1 MANKLK
7 NIFSNNPPE
16 YKSTVKFRSNDA
28 YRNFRAALD
37 VVERDGAIVPVDGIE
52 SVSMFM
58 EDHGIRIPIKHSD
71 GITEFMV
78 GPAMESAPFTV
89 AWGDYEKT
97 YKFRRYRISDG
108 IVLETEKNAVVYLK
122 LVFSEDAQKVKITYQ
137 IQYEFAKTIEEIDFE
152 LNACISFLSNFY
164 APTAEMG
171 TTEDLSTMKE
181 VLRCLRYTEG
191 FMSRLTAVEKELG
204 MTFLPNELNTLS
216 SEDQQDV
223 EELYLLLC
231 RKIPLRANAKITSTE
246 ANKIEISKERDEIKI
261 GTKIALCFTRKIEFE
276 LLGQQFV
283 IYTANALINAII
295 KDFQQNGE
303 QVSVFYGDTDS
314 QPMYI
319 AYSAFLQEEQA
330 KKETERNIGGEKA
343 YAEARTAIQ
352 YMKEYFDAVE

>member
-7 NIFSNNPPE
+7 GIFTNDPPE
-16 YKSTVKFRSNDA
+16 YKSTVKFQSNDA

-37 VVERDGAIVPVDGIE
+37 TVERDGSVVSVDGIE
-52 SVSMFM
+52 SISMFM
-58 EDHGIRIPIKHSD
+58 EDHGLRLPLKHSD
-71 GITEFMV
+71 GISDFMV
-78 GPAMESAPFTV
+78 GPAMEVVPFSV
-89 AWGDYEKT
+89 VWGEKEKV
-97 YKFRRYRISDG
+97 YKFKRYRISDG
-108 IVLETEKNAVVYLK
+108 IVLETEKSAVVYLK

-137 IQYEFAKTIEEIDFE
+137 IQYEYARTIEEIAFE
-152 LNACISFLSNFY
+152 LSACVSFLSKFY
-164 APTAEMG
+164 APTAKIG
-171 TTEDLSTMKE
+171 SAEDLKT
-181 VLRCLRYTEG
+181 VNDILRCLRYTEG
-191 FMSRLTAVEKELG
+191 FMSRLTGVEKKLG
-204 MTFLPNELNTLS
+204 VTFSPKELNNLS

-261 GTKIALCFTRKIEFE
+261 GTKIALCFTRRIEFE
-276 LLGQQFV
+276 LLGEQFA
-283 IYTANALINAII
+283 IYTANALLNAII
-295 KDFQQNGE
+295 KDFQQNGD

-330 KKETERNIGGEKA
+330 QKETERNIGGEEA

-352 YMKEYFDAVE
+352 YMKEYLDEV